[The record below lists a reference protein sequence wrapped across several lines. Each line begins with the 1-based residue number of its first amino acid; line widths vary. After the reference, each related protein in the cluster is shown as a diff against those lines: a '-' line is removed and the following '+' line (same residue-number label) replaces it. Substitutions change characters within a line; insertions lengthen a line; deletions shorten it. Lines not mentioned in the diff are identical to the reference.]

1 DMLANS
7 YAGEAKG
14 VMFDDRDTLR
24 KLIGRP
30 TTTLTESLRSV
41 L

>member
-1 DMLANS
+1 H
-7 YAGEAKG
+7 
-14 VMFDDRDTLR
+14 TLR